1 MTAASQQL
9 LQDLCAEALG
19 LRCIPDVRGPV
30 TASGLD
36 EMFGTPGADND
47 DGFAVFVVSGML
59 HIECLKL
66 AARRIISST

>member
-1 MTAASQQL
+1 MQKLWACAAFQ
-9 LQDLCAEALG
+9 
-19 LRCIPDVRGPV
+19 IYRGPV

-36 EMFGTPGADND
+36 EMFGTPGADNN

-66 AARRIISST
+66 AARRIISSN